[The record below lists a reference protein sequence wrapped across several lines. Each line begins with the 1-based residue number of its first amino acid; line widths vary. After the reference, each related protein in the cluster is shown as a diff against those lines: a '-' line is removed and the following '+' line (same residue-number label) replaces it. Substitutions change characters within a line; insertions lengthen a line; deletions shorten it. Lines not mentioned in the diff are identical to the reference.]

1 MSNQLQITGGAK
13 VRNLEGVL
21 TGTSGVV
28 NALGINVPSGIPQ
41 LDSNGKILVSQL
53 PNSVMEY
60 KGTWNAATNTPTL
73 VNGTGN
79 QGDVYLCSTAGTV
92 NFGAGPIT
100 FAVGDQVIYSGSIWQ
115 KASGATG
122 TVTSVAMTTPTGL
135 TVTGSPITTAGTLA
149 ISVASGY
156 TIPLST
162 QLVPT
167 GGTTGQILAKNSNTA
182 YDTTWIDNYTEQ
194 LRDTVKAAVA
204 INKGQAVY
212 ISGANGTNQ
221 IVSLASNVSEATSS
235 KTLGL
240 AMQNF
245 AINDIGQ
252 IITEGLL
259 AGIDTSTATAG
270 DPVWLGVNGNLIFG
284 LANKPVAPAHL
295 VYIGVVTRVQSV
307 NGEIYVKIQNGFEL
321 QELHNVSITS
331 PTNNQGI
338 FYNSSNSL
346 WENKSIATALGYTPA
361 NAATTINTTSPLQGG
376 GDLSANRT
384 FSITQATTST
394 SGYLSSTDWNT
405 FNGKQAAL
413 SGIGF
418 VKISGTTISYDNNSY
433 LPLTGGTLYGSLT
446 TTSEI
451 ISLNSIVLSETG
463 TLTNYSGNTNFT
475 GTTNGLKFKLGG
487 GLTGAI
493 AFDTFG
499 LIFTNHFGY
508 TTYFQNTVS
517 SNLTLTLPSTNG
529 TLALTSQL
537 TSGTVT
543 SVGLS
548 SATSGVTIGSSPITT
563 SGTIT
568 LAIATASGSQQG
580 LLSSTDWTTFNNKQN
595 ALTNPVTGTGTTNY
609 HAKFTG
615 STTLGNSLIYDNG
628 SNVTI
633 NNTNGVRVLNI
644 YSATADN
651 HLAIYGSAPSVSLT
665 DTPTSASYQAK
676 FGLATASGQFVTG
689 SSAGDFV
696 ISCQNGSTIWAYNS
710 AEVMRINVSGN
721 LGINQSNPTYKLDV
735 NGTGRFTSDVRL
747 DNGAADG
754 AQLVLAS
761 SGFSDWNI
769 DNYSGNFRWYYGATE
784 RMRLTNAGNLG
795 IGTSSPNAPLH
806 ILGANQT
813 NGTAQ
818 LEPNSAKGTIS
829 SFIHYGT
836 TGDWYIRSAST
847 SGKVII
853 NDTGGNVGI
862 GTSSPTSFSG
872 YTTLSVNNSS
882 QGGIVELQSNGTS
895 ALRIACSTSDSALW
909 EPRSVPV
916 LFATANTERMRI
928 TSGGN
933 VGIGTTSPNAKLQ
946 VGTPGALGSWMGAM
960 IQDGLGVAPNGSRSS
975 AYIYSDGSSLWG
987 LNAYDYGAGV
997 YKNVSIGWGGT
1008 SNVLLARDGGNVGI
1022 GTTSPSTALNVVSN
1036 DGSANRTSPF
1046 NVTTITATSGNAPY
1060 NGFGAG
1066 LVFASTHYNGVV
1078 YNGARIRNVLNDN
1091 SIVSN
1096 GNSIAFDITSTRG
1109 GSLSEAMRIDYT
1121 GNVGIGTSSPANY
1134 FTTTLTIDGSSS
1146 QGIMFR
1152 ASGTDKGYV
1161 YQDGSFIQLGSNTGG
1176 VIFKSNDTERMRITG
1191 GGTVLVNTTTDD
1203 GYKFSVYGGGNYSM
1217 LINQSGGT
1225 ASYIPLNISH
1235 QAASGDNVFI
1245 TFNTSAGE
1253 KGKIYYNRGLN
1264 VTAYSTTS
1272 DYRIKAEIEDFNAI
1286 DIINNLKPKKYRI
1299 RDAENKHI
1307 GFIAHELQEYFPQA
1321 VGGIKDEVDEKG
1333 NPVYQNVDY
1342 SQLTALLTKAIQEQQ
1357 IQIEELKALINK

>member
-53 PNSVMEY
+53 PSSVMEY

-73 VNGTGN
+73 ANGTGDT
-79 QGDVYLCSTAGTV
+79 GDVYLCNVAGTT

-149 ISVASGY
+149 VSLASGY

-221 IVSLASNVSEATSS
+221 IVSLASNTSEATSS

-240 AMQNF
+240 ANQNF

-252 IITEGLL
+252 IITEGLIT
-259 AGIDTSTATAG
+259 GIDTSTATAG

-284 LANKPVAPAHL
+284 LANKPAAPAHL

-451 ISLNSIVLSETG
+451 ISLSSIVLSETG

-537 TSGTVT
+537 TNGTVT

-548 SATSGVTIGSSPITT
+548 SATSGVTIGSSPVTT

-595 ALTNPVTGTGTTNY
+595 ALTNPVTGTGTSSY

-615 STTLGNSLIYDNG
+615 STTLGNSMVSDDGTTLQSIGATRSNLYLKAVNNTYYSQLAFTNGTNASYGGISYNNSGQYMQFETNSSEWARLNSNGNFLIGTTSDNG
-628 SNVTI
+628 SKLQVAGAATFSSSVTSTGYTATANTSGGFAGLTLANSGTGAAQI
-633 NNTNGVRVLNI
+633 LFNNSAQSWIVNLRTDNHFSIYNNTT
-644 YSATADN
+644 AT
-651 HLAIYGSAPSVSLT
+651 
-665 DTPTSASYQAK
+665 TP
-676 FGLATASGQFVTG
+676 F
-689 SSAGDFV
+689 
-696 ISCQNGSTIWAYNS
+696 
-710 AEVMRINVSGN
+710 
-721 LGINQSNPTYKLDV
+721 
-735 NGTGRFTSDVRL
+735 
-747 DNGAADG
+747 
-754 AQLVLAS
+754 
-761 SGFSDWNI
+761 
-769 DNYSGNFRWYYGATE
+769 
-784 RMRLTNAGNLG
+784 
-795 IGTSSPNAPLH
+795 
-806 ILGANQT
+806 
-813 NGTAQ
+813 
-818 LEPNSAKGTIS
+818 
-829 SFIHYGT
+829 FI
-836 TGDWYIRSAST
+836 ST
-847 SGKVII
+847 S
-853 NDTGGNVGI
+853 GNVGI
-862 GTSSPTSFSG
+862 GTNNPTYLFHVYSSNQYTGRFETTDTTGNFVAWAKNGAAYGYIGSAYHIVSGPGSANDMAVAATSNLIFSTG
-872 YTTLSVNNSS
+872 SS
-882 QGGIVELQSNGTS
+882 LN
-895 ALRIACSTSDSALW
+895 
-909 EPRSVPV
+909 
-916 LFATANTERMRI
+916 ERMRI
-928 TSGGN
+928 TSSGYTKMSN
-933 VGIGTTSPNAKLQ
+933 
-946 VGTPGALGSWMGAM
+946 
-960 IQDGLGVAPNGSRSS
+960 
-975 AYIYSDGSSLWG
+975 
-987 LNAYDYGAGV
+987 GAG
-997 YKNVSIGWGGT
+997 Y
-1008 SNVLLARDGGNVGI
+1008 L
-1022 GTTSPSTALNVVSN
+1022 
-1036 DGSANRTSPF
+1036 
-1046 NVTTITATSGNAPY
+1046 
-1060 NGFGAG
+1060 
-1066 LVFASTHYNGVV
+1066 
-1078 YNGARIRNVLNDN
+1078 
-1091 SIVSN
+1091 
-1096 GNSIAFDITSTRG
+1096 
-1109 GSLSEAMRIDYT
+1109 
-1121 GNVGIGTSSPANY
+1121 
-1134 FTTTLTIDGSSS
+1134 
-1146 QGIMFR
+1146 
-1152 ASGTDKGYV
+1152 
-1161 YQDGSFIQLGSNTGG
+1161 
-1176 VIFKSNDTERMRITG
+1176 
-1191 GGTVLVNTTTDD
+1191 
-1203 GYKFSVYGGGNYSM
+1203 GGNYHEFGQSTN
-1217 LINQSGGT
+1217 NQVTTAFQNVSSLPYGIYVAYTGASPNGT
-1225 ASYIPLNISH
+1225 NYEFLHCTDSTQSKLFIWSNGSVVNRTGSYGTISDIKFKENIVDASPKLDDILKLKVRN
-1235 QAASGDNVFI
+1235 
-1245 TFNTSAGE
+1245 FNMIGYE
-1253 KGKIYYNRGLN
+1253 
-1264 VTAYSTTS
+1264 
-1272 DYRIKAEIEDFNAI
+1272 E
-1286 DIINNLKPKKYRI
+1286 
-1299 RDAENKHI
+1299 KHI
-1307 GFIAHELQEYFPQA
+1307 GFIAQEFEEIFPKMIDISIDKETEEEYKS
-1321 VGGIKDEVDEKG
+1321 IKTSVLI
-1333 NPVYQNVDY
+1333 PMLV
-1342 SQLTALLTKAIQEQQ
+1342 KAIQELSAKV
-1357 IQIEELKALINK
+1357 IALENK